1 MKTGELSKGKG
12 KCGLVKVCRSASRGT
27 GFQFWLHLILA
38 VKMTYP
44 FEAQFLYLQN
54 KDNKII
60 IPTSTEL
67 LQRLIN
73 IIHGENALQTAEC
86 YSKTLLYCPK
96 NSEMSFWNLSRY
108 FIILDLLRVSL
119 RCVNVWNYMSNC
131 LSMCVYAFWGGKR
144 SIAFNRFS
152 KKFVTNRD

>member
-1 MKTGELSKGKG
+1 
-12 KCGLVKVCRSASRGT
+12 
-27 GFQFWLHLILA
+27 
-38 VKMTYP
+38 MTYP

-119 RCVNVWNYMSNC
+119 RCVNV
-131 LSMCVYAFWGGKR
+131 
-144 SIAFNRFS
+144 
-152 KKFVTNRD
+152 